1 MRMLGGEFFL
11 LITENSFPDLR
22 RLEYHI
28 IKDLFSVTFST
39 LCTPLRFYLITISL
53 TPCIRYTL
61 YLRRPE

>member
-39 LCTPLRFYLITISL
+39 SLYAITIL
-53 TPCIRYTL
+53 PDYDFADTL
-61 YLRRPE
+61 HQIYVVST